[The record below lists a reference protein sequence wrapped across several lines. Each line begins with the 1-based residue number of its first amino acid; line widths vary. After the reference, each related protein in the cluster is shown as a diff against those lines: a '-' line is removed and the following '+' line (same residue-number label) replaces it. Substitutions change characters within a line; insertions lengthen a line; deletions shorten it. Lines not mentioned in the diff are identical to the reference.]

1 MEFKVPKSKLNVAI
15 ISSGKIESAMLDEP
29 LCSDPAFLRGALLPF
44 VFSGI
49 WVQISRRGSFRFS
62 PLQILRRAM
71 EDEYRKYV
79 EEMEIQLDR
88 AEAGLETR
96 QQSPIELK
104 DQQRTMRF

>member
-1 MEFKVPKSKLNVAI
+1 
-15 ISSGKIESAMLDEP
+15 
-29 LCSDPAFLRGALLPF
+29 
-44 VFSGI
+44 
-49 WVQISRRGSFRFS
+49 
-62 PLQILRRAM
+62 M

-79 EEMEIQLDR
+79 EKMEIQLDR